1 MHESYEASVYF
12 RGATPWWGAEL
23 DNSKSKLGELN
34 KRTEL
39 ATPGMFT
46 FCYKIRFHQLIK
58 DEKQS
63 SFC

>member
-34 KRTEL
+34 KRTERIGYSWHVYFL
-39 ATPGMFT
+39 LQN
-46 FCYKIRFHQLIK
+46 KI
-58 DEKQS
+58 S
-63 SFC
+63 SAH